1 MICSRKSLP
10 LRIFCNRERSLRLGP
25 VQTSRN
31 LIVTRFFAT
40 NKSSNQCH
48 LTEAILELFLAG
60 EERNKSVAV
69 GWTPG
74 VEQPV
79 KLQIAVR

>member
-1 MICSRKSLP
+1 
-10 LRIFCNRERSLRLGP
+10 
-25 VQTSRN
+25 
-31 LIVTRFFAT
+31 VTRFFAT

-60 EERNKSVAV
+60 EERKKSVAV

-79 KLQIAVR
+79 KLYKSPFAEKQCTARFLDCKMVAGW